1 MASADA
7 ALADPVGPWVHASG
21 EFDLAAVR
29 VMAVVNLTVDS
40 FSDGGRLVD
49 ASGPRWGAFERACRE
64 MQAEG
69 ADILDLGAES
79 TRPGARA
86 VPPAEEA
93 ARLLP
98 ALERLRRSGLPL
110 SVDTRHASTA
120 RAAMQAG
127 ASIINDVSGLA
138 DPAMADVAAASG
150 AGLVIGH
157 LRGQP
162 ATMQRSIAFERLLEE
177 VSSELRDAVER
188 AVAAGV
194 ERARILVDP
203 GIGFGK
209 TAQHSAALV
218 AASAQLRAAT
228 GCPVLIGASRKSFM
242 TAFGAGA
249 KPQTRLAG
257 SLAAA
262 LVAVERGASVVRVH
276 DVAATV
282 EALAVARGIRHAHL
296 LEQSPTDSPTAKG
309 QAR

>member
-7 ALADPVGPWVHASG
+7 AVAPKVGPWVHASG
-21 EFDLAAVR
+21 EFDLSAVR
-29 VMAVVNLTVDS
+29 VMAIVNLTIDS
-40 FSDGGRLVD
+40 FSDGGRFVD
-49 ASGPRWGAFERACRE
+49 ASGPRWGPFERACRE
-64 MQAEG
+64 MQTDG

-98 ALERLRRSGLPL
+98 ALERLRRSGVPL

-120 RAAMQAG
+120 RLAMNAG
-127 ASIINDVSGLA
+127 ASIINDISGLA
-138 DPAMADVAAASG
+138 DPQMATVAAESG

-157 LRGQP
+157 LRGDP
-162 ATMQRSIAFERLLEE
+162 KTMQRGIAFVDVLDEVAAELLG
-177 VSSELRDAVER
+177 AVDK

-194 ERARILVDP
+194 QLSRIVVDP

-209 TAQHSAALV
+209 TALHSAALI
-218 AASAQLRAAT
+218 AASGQLRAAT

-249 KPQTRLAG
+249 QPETRIAG

-262 LVAVERGASVVRVH
+262 VVAAERGASILRVH

-282 EALAVARGIRHAHL
+282 EALSVADGIRKAHAAERGRPMHA
-296 LEQSPTDSPTAKG
+296 EEYAT
-309 QAR
+309 